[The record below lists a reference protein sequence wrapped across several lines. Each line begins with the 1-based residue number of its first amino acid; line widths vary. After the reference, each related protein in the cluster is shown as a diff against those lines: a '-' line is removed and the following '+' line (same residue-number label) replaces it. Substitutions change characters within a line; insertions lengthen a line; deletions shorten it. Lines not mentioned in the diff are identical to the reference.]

1 MYFSPFLQMMYTEA
15 LLSHKTGYANQ
26 IIYPITITL
35 IKLSLLLFYFRLF
48 KVHEGFKVAIY
59 ITGVLALG
67 WCVGIIFAG
76 ALQCLPVKQ
85 CLNGLGPPVTHHF
98 SFQSY
103 LLGYAIPNVTLD
115 FVILVLPIFLV
126 WNLVLT
132 KRKKV
137 AVSAVFLLGGFTCG
151 ASIARVYSVA
161 YLDRLDIT
169 CKKPPKPT
177 RSPILQLTLRT
188 QGPMSVLS
196 SGPPSNSASVSHAL
210 ASPPSNLSLS
220 AFPKSS

>member
-48 KVHEGFKVAIY
+48 RVHEGFKVAIY

-132 KRKKV
+132 KRIKV

-169 CKKPPKPT
+169 CKKPLNQQDLQ
-177 RSPILQLTLRT
+177 ILQLTLRT

-210 ASPPSNLSLS
+210 ASPPSNLSFS

>member
-1 MYFSPFLQMMYTEA
+1 MYTEA

-48 KVHEGFKVAIY
+48 RVHEGLKVAIY

-67 WCVGIIFAG
+67 WCLGIIFAG
-76 ALQCLPVKQ
+76 ALQCLSVKQ

-126 WNLVLT
+126 WNPVLT

-169 CKKPPKPT
+169 CKKPPKST
-177 RSPILQLTLRT
+177 RSPN
-188 QGPMSVLS
+188 
-196 SGPPSNSASVSHAL
+196 PSTN
-210 ASPPSNLSLS
+210 P
-220 AFPKSS
+220 